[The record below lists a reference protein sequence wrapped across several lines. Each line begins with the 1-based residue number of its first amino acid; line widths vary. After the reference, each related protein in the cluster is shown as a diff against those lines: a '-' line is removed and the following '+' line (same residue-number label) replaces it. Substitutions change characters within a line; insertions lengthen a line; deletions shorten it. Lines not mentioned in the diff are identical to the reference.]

1 MYSSFFSLRAVM
13 MFRLDL
19 GRGELPEA
27 FEAEERSVPGLG
39 DLLHLVS
46 GRTLIGI
53 VRERSTGCLDDS
65 ASSMHAYLRSEHE
78 ERRRSI
84 PSPTP
89 PLPGQHSSSSSSGS
103 GGSGSSQDEPVE
115 RAACESM
122 SSHASSNG
130 CNVEE
135 DGEGQSVGETRH
147 PASRCYDAGT
157 DFRWQHHEGT
167 DLGAGQAPQILDLIV
182 QEELVAVAVRQRG
195 SLAGSTSSSE
205 PRQQAGDVHMRD
217 AQQHAPGRKQGAESR
232 PGSITGRSSSDCIA
246 GGTISMYTAEGQ
258 LLCTLADGQL
268 RGGCLDDRVKFSV
281 IRSATPLVRHLHF
294 VAETGVSF
302 LKSCSEFAQV
312 FCVQVDAQ
320 TNKILSGCCSRPK
333 YVLQEGRGRWC
344 AAARGRGCLQ
354 RLLGCSLPGPPCMRL
369 AATTLNGP
377 DTTPS
382 KFKIP
387 CKP

>member
-1 MYSSFFSLRAVM
+1 MYSSFFTLRAVM

-53 VRERSTGCLDDS
+53 VRERSTDRLDDS

-78 ERRRSI
+78 ERRKSI
-84 PSPTP
+84 PSLTP
-89 PLPGQHSSSSSSGS
+89 PLPGQHSSSSSV
-103 GGSGSSQDEPVE
+103 GGGSSQDKSAK

-130 CNVEE
+130 YNVEE
-135 DGEGQSVGETRH
+135 DGEGQSVGETHH

-167 DLGAGQAPQILDLIV
+167 DLGAGQAPQVLDLIV
-182 QEELVAVAVRQRG
+182 QDELVAVAVRQRA
-195 SLAGSTSSSE
+195 SFAGSTSSSE

-217 AQQHAPGRKQGAESR
+217 AQQHGPGRKQGAESR
-232 PGSITGRSSSDCIA
+232 PGGITGRSSSDCIA

-302 LKSCSEFAQV
+302 LKSCSELARNWPFVCRWMPRPTRSYQDV
-312 FCVQVDAQ
+312 VEGQNMFCRGEEDGGV
-320 TNKILSGCCSRPK
+320 P
-333 YVLQEGRGRWC
+333 LQEGVDASSVYLAVPSQVPPACDW
-344 AAARGRGCLQ
+344 
-354 RLLGCSLPGPPCMRL
+354 RLLL
-369 AATTLNGP
+369 
-377 DTTPS
+377 
-382 KFKIP
+382 
-387 CKP
+387 